1 MQTTIVE
8 RVKTF
13 KDGKPVVMEYRS
25 IVTRKLRREALKRKQ
40 GNNKI
45 HDSWVKSQIKAK
57 PELKQYYELIAKGPA
72 AHNYGRLLDGLSKA
86 GNRRRA

>member
-8 RVKTF
+8 RVKVM
-13 KDGKPVVMEYRS
+13 KNGKPVVMEYRS
-25 IVTRKLRREALKRKQ
+25 LVTRKLRRAALKRQQ

-57 PELKQYYELIAKGPA
+57 PELKKYYELIAKGPA

-86 GNRRRA
+86 GNRQGG